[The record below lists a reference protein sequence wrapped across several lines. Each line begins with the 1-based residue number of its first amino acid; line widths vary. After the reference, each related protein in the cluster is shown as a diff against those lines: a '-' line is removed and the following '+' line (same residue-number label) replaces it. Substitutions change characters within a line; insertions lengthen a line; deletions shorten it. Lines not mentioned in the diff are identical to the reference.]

1 VIRDVGPLEEFPEWQ
16 MRILSVEGREIG
28 IVRLGRQVY
37 ALRNVCPHQTGPL
50 CRGLVFG
57 KVVAAGAGRVEV
69 DREHPVVTCP
79 WHGWEFDLMSG
90 RCLTD
95 RSKRVA
101 VYPTEVRENRV
112 FLRTGESPRS

>member
-16 MRILSVEGREIG
+16 MRILSVGGREIG

-37 ALRNVCPHQTGPL
+37 ALRNVCPHQAGPL

-112 FLRTGESPRS
+112 FLRTGESSRG